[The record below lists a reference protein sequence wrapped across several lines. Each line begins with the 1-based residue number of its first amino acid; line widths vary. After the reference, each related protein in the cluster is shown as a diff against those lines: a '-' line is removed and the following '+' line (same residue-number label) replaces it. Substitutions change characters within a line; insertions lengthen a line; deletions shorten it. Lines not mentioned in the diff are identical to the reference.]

1 MENSYQFPIKDVG
14 VPNNKLDNQTLSGSF
29 SIISNSSVFTDI
41 RNEFA
46 YASRFRK
53 DMCALFIELHV
64 LHRSYKSLEKLWVK
78 EQKKKEA
85 ASSTNIED
93 DINDNRNN
101 QISTKIDA
109 AADADANTDE
119 KKEFSRQH

>member
-1 MENSYQFPIKDVG
+1 VG
-14 VPNNKLDNQTLSGSF
+14 VPNNKIDNQTLSGSF
-29 SIISNSSVFTDI
+29 LIISNSSVFTDI

-53 DMCALFIELHV
+53 DMRPLFIELHV
-64 LHRSYKSLEKLWVK
+64 LHRSYKSLERLRVK

-93 DINDNRNN
+93 DISM
-101 QISTKIDA
+101 IVETTKSVQKLMLSPMLTPIQMK
-109 AADADANTDE
+109 